1 MFKYF
6 KDNDLSHL
14 GLTATPGFCPLA
26 AQASNAQAACTQ
38 LFATVISSFR
48 KNVSMPIES
57 NESFLDN
64 IVGEALKSTHQAQI
78 IAFSRIIASVINKWK
93 DGTITHYILNIY
105 IYILVLNYLNR

>member
-6 KDNDLSHL
+6 KDLDLSHL
-14 GLTATPGFCPLA
+14 GLTATPGFCPLS

-38 LFATVISSFR
+38 IFATVISSFR

-57 NESFLDN
+57 NESFLDD
-64 IVGEALKSTHQAQI
+64 IVAEALRSTHQAQI

-93 DGTITHYILNIY
+93 DGMLIHYTFILF
-105 IYILVLNYLNR
+105 VLNHTRR